1 MEPDLATA
9 RGFALEALEQM
20 HAHAIKATPENFTVW
35 YGYAADAP
43 PALRRAMQILVSNKM
58 EFSPEV
64 LSDLYERFYGG
75 MKHTERIRALAQQIE
90 TAMTGVLGTLGNAGA
105 GVRQFGETL
114 DTTAKDL
121 LADNPLESVRAIIM
135 QVMDETH
142 VMIERS
148 NVLERQLSATTEEI
162 GELRKQ
168 VEDASREAQ
177 TDALTGIGNR
187 KSFDLQ
193 LKRCMQESME
203 QGSELT
209 LLLMDIDHFKSFN
222 DTYGHQFGDLVL
234 KLVSKTMVEGIKG
247 RDQAARYGG
256 EEFAILLPDTDLAN
270 GAIVAEHLRETISN
284 KAIVNRE
291 TKQSFGVVTI
301 SVGVSAY
308 RLGEPPYVFIER
320 ADAALYCAKQSGRNR
335 VMTEKELGE
344 KTGEPVMPLE
354 QDI

>member
-9 RGFALEALEQM
+9 RGWALEALDQM
-20 HAHAIKATPENFTVW
+20 HRRAIKATPENFTVW
-35 YGYAADAP
+35 YGFVAEAP
-43 PALRRAMQILVSNKM
+43 PAMRRAMQILISNNM

-90 TAMTGVLGTLGNAGA
+90 AAMTGVLGTLGNAGE

-114 DTTAKDL
+114 DTTARDL
-121 LADNPLESVRAIIM
+121 LVGSPLASVRAIVM
-135 QVMDETH
+135 QVMDETRD
-142 VMIERS
+142 MIERS
-148 NVLERQLSATTEEI
+148 NLLERQLTATTEEI

-203 QGSELT
+203 QGGELT
-209 LLLMDIDHFKSFN
+209 LLLIDIDHFKKFN
-222 DTYGHQFGDLVL
+222 DTYGHQFGDVVL
-234 KLVSKTMVEGIKG
+234 KVVSKILVDGIKG

-256 EEFAILLPDTDLAN
+256 EEFAILLPDTVLEDA
-270 GAIVAEHLRETISN
+270 AIVAEHLRETIGN
-284 KAIVNRE
+284 KVIVNRE
-291 TKQSFGVVTI
+291 TKQNFGVVTI

-308 RLGEPPYVFIER
+308 RLGEPPHVFIER
-320 ADAALYCAKQSGRNR
+320 ADAALYRAKQNGRNR
-335 VMTEKELGE
+335 VMTEMELGE
-344 KTGEPVMPLE
+344 RSGEPVMSLE

>member
-1 MEPDLATA
+1 MEPDLSTA

-20 HAHAIKATPENFTVW
+20 HQRAIKPTPENFAVW
-35 YGYAADAP
+35 YGYAADSP
-43 PALRRAMQILVSNKM
+43 PAVRRAMQILISNNM

-75 MKHTERIRALAQQIE
+75 MKHTERIRSLAQQIE
-90 TAMTGVLGTLGNAGA
+90 AAMTGVLGTLGNAGQ

-114 DTTAKDL
+114 DHTAKDL
-121 LADNPLESVRAIIM
+121 LAGNPLDSVRAIIM
-135 QVMDETH
+135 QVMDETRD
-142 VMIERS
+142 MIERS
-148 NVLERQLSATTEEI
+148 DVLERQLTQTTEEI

-193 LKRCMQESME
+193 MKRCMQEAME
-203 QGSELT
+203 QGTELT
-209 LLLMDIDHFKSFN
+209 LLLIDIDHFKNFN
-222 DTYGHQFGDLVL
+222 DAYGHQFGDLVL
-234 KLVSKTMVEGIKG
+234 KLVARAMVEGIKG

-256 EEFAILLPDTDLAN
+256 EEFAILLPDTDLQDA
-270 GAIVAEHLRETISN
+270 ATVAEHLRETIGN
-284 KAIVNRE
+284 KAITNRE
-291 TKQSFGVVTI
+291 TKQNFGVVTI

-320 ADAALYCAKQSGRNR
+320 ADASLYRAKQSGRNR
-335 VMTEKELGE
+335 VMTELELGE

>member
-1 MEPDLATA
+1 MEPDLPTA

-20 HAHAIKATPENFTVW
+20 HRRGVKSTPENFTVW
-35 YGYAADAP
+35 YGFAADAP
-43 PALRRAMQILVSNKM
+43 PAVRRAIEILISNDQ

-75 MKHTERIRALAQQIE
+75 MKHTERIRLLAQQIE
-90 TAMTGVLGTLGNAGA
+90 TAMTGVLGTLGNAGE
-105 GVRQFGETL
+105 GVRHFGEAL
-114 DTTAKDL
+114 DHTAKDL
-121 LADNPLESVRAIIM
+121 MANNPLESVRAIIM
-135 QVMDETH
+135 QVMDETSM
-142 VMIERS
+142 MIERS

-162 GELRKQ
+162 GALRKQ

-193 LKRCMQESME
+193 LKRCMQEAME
-203 QGSELT
+203 QGTDLC
-209 LLLMDIDHFKSFN
+209 LLLMDIDHFKNFN
-222 DTYGHQFGDLVL
+222 DAYGHQFGDLVL
-234 KLVSKTMVEGIKG
+234 KLVSRSMVEGIKG

-256 EEFAILLPDTDLAN
+256 AEFAILLPDTDVDDA
-270 GAIVAEHLRETISN
+270 AIVAEHLRETIGN
-284 KAIVNRE
+284 KTIVNRD
-291 TKQSFGVVTI
+291 TKQNFGVVTI

-320 ADAALYCAKQSGRNR
+320 ADAALYRAKQNGRNR
-335 VMTEKELGE
+335 VVTERELGE

>member
-1 MEPDLATA
+1 MEPDLATS
-9 RGFALEALEQM
+9 RTFALEALDQM
-20 HAHAIKATPENFTVW
+20 HRRGVKSTPENFTVW

-43 PALRRAMQILVSNKM
+43 PAVRRAIEILISNDQ

-75 MKHTERIRALAQQIE
+75 MKHTERIRLLAQQIE
-90 TAMTGVLGTLGNAGA
+90 TAMTGVLGTLGNAGE
-105 GVRQFGETL
+105 GVRHFGEAL
-114 DTTAKDL
+114 DHTAKDL
-121 LADNPLESVRAIIM
+121 MANNPLESVRAIIM
-135 QVMDETH
+135 QVMDETSM
-142 VMIERS
+142 MIERS

-162 GELRKQ
+162 GALRKQ

-193 LKRCMQESME
+193 LKRCMQEAME
-203 QGSELT
+203 QGTDLC
-209 LLLMDIDHFKSFN
+209 LLLMDIDHFKNFN
-222 DTYGHQFGDLVL
+222 DAYGHQFGDLVL
-234 KLVSKTMVEGIKG
+234 KLVSRSMVEGIKG

-256 EEFAILLPDTDLAN
+256 EEFAILLPDTDVDDA
-270 GAIVAEHLRETISN
+270 AIVAEHLRETIGN
-284 KAIVNRE
+284 KTIVNRD
-291 TKQSFGVVTI
+291 TKQNFGVVTI

-320 ADAALYCAKQSGRNR
+320 ADAALYRAKQNGRNR
-335 VMTEKELGE
+335 VVTERELGE